1 MKPMRLII
9 LFAAC
14 LFTMAAIAQQNPPSQ
29 ENGDHKHGG
38 QMHQGMPSVDDHVKD
53 LTTKLNLTPDQQT
66 KMKAILEDTHQQ
78 ADSVMKDQSMSKE
91 DKQAKMKELH
101 ESAKTKARDILTD
114 DQKPKFD
121 AMMKDMEA
129 QMHSRHDGDKAPK

>member
-66 KMKAILEDTHQQ
+66 KMK
-78 ADSVMKDQSMSKE
+78 
-91 DKQAKMKELH
+91 ELH
-101 ESAKTKARDILTD
+101 ESAKAKARDILTD